1 MKLKTNIFFGN
12 KTVPQ
17 VFEEYTYGNSITIS
31 GLESNLKVIPLKE
44 GETKLKF
51 GNLTEIV
58 TLKKVPV
65 SGGACHVIFMEI
77 EKNKLLLVK
86 YKDPINSSDIPGHSN
101 VYIVPKNEWQGIVA
115 RDWQGEQ
122 PFKFDTSS
130 YSFPLTIAFHSTMNK
145 FYPLNVLSEES

>member
-1 MKLKTNIFFGN
+1 M
-12 KTVPQ
+12 
-17 VFEEYTYGNSITIS
+17 FEEYTYGNSITIS

-51 GNLTEIV
+51 ENLTEIV

-86 YKDPINSSDIPGHSN
+86 YKDPINSSDVLGRSN

-130 YSFPLTIAFHSTMNK
+130 YSFPLTIHTS
-145 FYPLNVLSEES
+145 